1 MKDNQLLAP
10 HVLRNKKYTELD
22 NNLSEMYQNV
32 KKIKPTDSELIYYM
46 KKLEATRA
54 IGSAASAKMYS
65 NIGINTP
72 PIQVFKNRD
81 NIKTERTI
89 IQPDVTQNPNIE
101 TILAKDDIEY
111 KKIFLDFS
119 THYKWELFYDY
130 NKQAQFLKYM
140 TPNCLEELKN
150 IYLIDELRTDIDRTL
165 NNYFLYKTPQSNLY
179 EGVIAIDLGQM
190 QIYNY
195 APTTRDEFYNF
206 LHSPYASLTPTQK
219 EDCST
224 YMNRIHMLRELLD
237 DGVLSQNN
245 IETMI
250 KALKHD
256 LPKDIQF
263 LCKKQQLPIGLKNKT
278 YSPIARLWEYNQKEL
293 GKDLGL

>member
-1 MKDNQLLAP
+1 M
-10 HVLRNKKYTELD
+10 
-22 NNLSEMYQNV
+22 
-32 KKIKPTDSELIYYM
+32 
-46 KKLEATRA
+46 
-54 IGSAASAKMYS
+54 
-65 NIGINTP
+65 
-72 PIQVFKNRD
+72 
-81 NIKTERTI
+81 
-89 IQPDVTQNPNIE
+89 
-101 TILAKDDIEY
+101 
-111 KKIFLDFS
+111 
-119 THYKWELFYDY
+119 
-130 NKQAQFLKYM
+130 
-140 TPNCLEELKN
+140 
-150 IYLIDELRTDIDRTL
+150 
-165 NNYFLYKTPQSNLY
+165 
-179 EGVIAIDLGQM
+179 
-190 QIYNY
+190 
-195 APTTRDEFYNF
+195 
-206 LHSPYASLTPTQK
+206 HSPYASLTPTQK